1 MADLLPAELLDQAR
15 GLTGRARRLVQSLGL
30 GSHRSRSLGGG
41 SEFSEHRAYAPGE
54 DLRHLDWKVFARTD
68 RHVVRRF
75 ESDRQLEV
83 LLLLDRSA
91 SMGFGT
97 TAGGPEGPAG
107 VPAPED
113 KWDAARSLALAV
125 AWVFLRQGDRVGLAL
140 VDGRGAQTIPT
151 RGGERQL
158 MEMARR
164 TAEHEPQG
172 EADLGAAVTELL
184 GRRRGSL
191 VVLFSDLLAD
201 DAQGWLK
208 PLSLHGARG
217 REARVVHV
225 VDPAEISFPYDEP
238 SRFVGLEGGELSLN
252 PREMA
257 EAYRA
262 EFAAFLEAQEAR
274 CLDAAVSYHRLVT
287 DQPLEEALPRLLR
300 G

>member
-1 MADLLPAELLDQAR
+1 MLPAELLDQAR
-15 GLTGRARRLVQSLGL
+15 GLTARARRLVQSAGM
-30 GSHRSRSLGGG
+30 GGHRSRSLGGG

-83 LLLLDRSA
+83 LLILDRSA

-97 TAGGPEGPAG
+97 TAGAPEGPAG
-107 VPAPED
+107 VPAPQD

-125 AWVFLRQGDRVGLAL
+125 AWVFLRQGDRAGLVL
-140 VDGRGAQTIPT
+140 VDGDGAQVVPT

-158 MEMARR
+158 LEMARH
-164 TAEHEPQG
+164 AADAAPQG
-172 EADLGAAVTELL
+172 EAALGPAVTEAL
-184 GRRRGSL
+184 GRRRGAL
-191 VVLFSDLLAD
+191 VLLFSDLLGED
-201 DAQGWLK
+201 SDRWLK

-252 PREMA
+252 PRELA
-257 EAYRA
+257 ETYRA
-262 EFAAFLEAQEAR
+262 EFQAFLEAQEAR
-274 CLDAAVSYHRLVT
+274 CLDASVAYHRLVT

-300 G
+300 T